1 MKSPTHDAGSHLRTT
16 VTRFHAVCLFVITI
30 ATTTASTIGWQGH
43 GPLDLL
49 ARQPFGYVG
58 LYQAY
63 FLMFL
68 LALVSL
74 IGATRWPSRLWNAAL
89 LVAHLAPLSIIVI
102 ANDVFVSTDTR
113 TMAYLVA
120 LTIHIPLMLLE
131 AFALLWKAP
140 FLRALRP
147 AARQLWVSADAR
159 ASAGIGKRPIARWRG
174 TKLLARPRSALPLR
188 WADPGPF

>member
-1 MKSPTHDAGSHLRTT
+1 MTSISHDPGSGLRTT
-16 VTRFHAVCLFVITI
+16 VTRVHAICLFVITI

-49 ARQPFGYVG
+49 ASQPLGYVG

-74 IGATRWPSRLWNAAL
+74 IGATRWPSRLWNVTL

-102 ANDVFVSTDTR
+102 ANDVFVSTGT
-113 TMAYLVA
+113 TKMAYTVA
-120 LTIHIPLMLLE
+120 LLVHIPLMLLE
-131 AFALLWKAP
+131 VFALLWKAR
-140 FLRALRP
+140 FLQRAVP
-147 AARQLWVSADAR
+147 VH
-159 ASAGIGKRPIARWRG
+159 
-174 TKLLARPRSALPLR
+174 
-188 WADPGPF
+188 